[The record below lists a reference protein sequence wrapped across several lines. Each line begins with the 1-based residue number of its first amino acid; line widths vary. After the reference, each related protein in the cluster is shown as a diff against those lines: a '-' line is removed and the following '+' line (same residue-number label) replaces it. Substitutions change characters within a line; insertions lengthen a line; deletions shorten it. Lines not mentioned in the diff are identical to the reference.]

1 MLTKHDKYCY
11 STETIRGYFTMI
23 IKSETIQFLPQILLP
38 VPLFQLSKY
47 KNTFGVYI
55 KSENNVCMAIYM

>member
-1 MLTKHDKYCY
+1 MLTKHDNYCY

-38 VPLFQLSKY
+38 VPLFQLSK
-47 KNTFGVYI
+47 
-55 KSENNVCMAIYM
+55 